1 MSRLRRLRLLLL
13 CSFALLRGTAEAQ
26 APADTGQQASDQ
38 PLRFRLGRVEI
49 APYIHVG
56 DVSLDTNVYFTPD
69 NRVTDLTANGGPGL
83 RITVPAGRFR
93 FYGDGSVDYYW
104 FLRTTE
110 LRRFGGRAGGGADW
124 ETSRFSGGL
133 SRFFSRTFRRPSIEV
148 DQRVEQDSWSDDAYL
163 SLDLGRLTAL
173 PSYSYYDT
181 LTGHVVYLGTD
192 LGRTL
197 TQQTRNVALETL
209 WHLTPKTDFIALGDQ
224 EWARF
229 PRQHSRDSDS
239 NRIGG
244 GFQVASETRL
254 SGRAVGGVRLFRAVD
269 APGGSETKPYADV
282 SLDWR
287 LGTKTSLRA
296 SYRYDAVYSA
306 FDTVDGRLP
315 LMLYQEAIVSFD
327 RRFLRRFSLELE
339 GGVTRQRNDG
349 QVVVTEPVE
358 RTVQRNDR
366 FYMARAD
373 LGFFIFERLRFGA
386 VATYNE
392 RQSNFADF
400 GVDGLLVGASIRF
413 NPGVPGGGARGGGT
427 PRTGGGGGS
436 RRR

>member
-1 MSRLRRLRLLLL
+1 
-13 CSFALLRGTAEAQ
+13 
-26 APADTGQQASDQ
+26 
-38 PLRFRLGRVEI
+38 V
-49 APYIHVG
+49 
-56 DVSLDTNVYFTPD
+56 
-69 NRVTDLTANGGPGL
+69 
-83 RITVPAGRFR
+83 
-93 FYGDGSVDYYW
+93 
-104 FLRTTE
+104 
-110 LRRFGGRAGGGADW
+110 
-124 ETSRFSGGL
+124 
-133 SRFFSRTFRRPSIEV
+133 
-148 DQRVEQDSWSDDAYL
+148 
-163 SLDLGRLTAL
+163 L
-173 PSYSYYDT
+173 PSYSYIDT
-181 LTGHVVYLGTD
+181 LTGHLVYLGTD

-197 TQQTRNVALETL
+197 TQQTRNVTLETL

-229 PRQHSRDSDS
+229 PRQDSRDSDS
-239 NRIGG
+239 NRIAG

-254 SGRAVGGVRLFRAVD
+254 SGRAVGGVRLFRAKD

-287 LGTKTSLRA
+287 LGAKTSLRA

-315 LMLYQEAIVSFD
+315 LMLSQGATVSFD

-373 LGFFIFERLRFGA
+373 LGFFIFERFALRRRRDLQRA
-386 VATYNE
+386 PVE
-392 RQSNFADF
+392 LR
-400 GVDGLLVGASIRF
+400 GLRSGRPARGASIRF

-427 PRTGGGGGS
+427 PAH
-436 RRR
+436 RRWRRVPAVGDHALSAVAVLRALPAR